1 MGKIYIPKT
10 LIFSVKRILPNP
22 EEQGVE
28 LIDCGYYLFSQN
40 RIAFISSKDALEL
53 NNLTDILAKA
63 DISTISEVITFKSFC
78 DHNKNTQMIK
88 KIKNI
93 CGINSSVVLLHP
105 DEYKDKGCIRMSV
118 NIPEVSFKLITEYDK
133 IEKL

>member
-22 EEQGVE
+22 EEHGVE